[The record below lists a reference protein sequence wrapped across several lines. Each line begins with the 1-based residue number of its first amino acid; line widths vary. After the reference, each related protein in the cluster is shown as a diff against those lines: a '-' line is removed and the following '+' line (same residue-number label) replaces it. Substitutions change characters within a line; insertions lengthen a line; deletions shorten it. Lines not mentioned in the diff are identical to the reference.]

1 MMEKLEKEI
10 SLLICKLEKIFPL
23 GWFNP
28 MQHFLVYIPYK
39 AMVGDL
45 VLYRWMYHI
54 ESALKYLR
62 AMVGNNARVEG
73 GITELFLIRR

>member
-1 MMEKLEKEI
+1 
-10 SLLICKLEKIFPL
+10 
-23 GWFNP
+23 